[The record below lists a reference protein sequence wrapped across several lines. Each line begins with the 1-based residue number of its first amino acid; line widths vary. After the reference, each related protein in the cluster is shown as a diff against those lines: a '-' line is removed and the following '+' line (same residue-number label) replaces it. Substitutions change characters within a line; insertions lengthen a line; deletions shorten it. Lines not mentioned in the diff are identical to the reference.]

1 MSDELKRTELVK
13 SLTLLLTIIALIVGA
28 TVFVADRPS
37 RTEVKEIINTTVSA
51 RLTRIENQ
59 LTNINDYLLEHGVS
73 NNQGARE

>member
-1 MSDELKRTELVK
+1 MSDELKKTELIK

-51 RLTRIENQ
+51 RLSRIEDQ
-59 LTNINDYLLEHGVS
+59 LTNINNYLLDHKTVKK
-73 NNQGARE
+73 

>member
-59 LTNINDYLLEHGVS
+59 LTNINDYLLDHKMVKK
-73 NNQGARE
+73 

>member
-1 MSDELKRTELVK
+1 MSDELKRTELIK

-51 RLTRIENQ
+51 RLTRIEDQ
-59 LTNINDYLLEHGVS
+59 LTNINDYLLDSKAVKK
-73 NNQGARE
+73 